1 MRKFLKIILGLS
13 ILSASISS
21 CGNKSKDVSSDGY
34 DKIQIQY
41 KSEYSLSSGLNY
53 LRDIE
58 PINSDGTIN
67 VVVEIPT
74 GTNEK
79 WEVSKETGDIEWE
92 FKKGKPRI
100 VKFLGYPTNYG
111 MIPRTLLSKD
121 KGGDGDPLDVILI
134 GSYIPR
140 GNIVSG
146 KVIGVLKMLDGGE
159 IDDKLLMIQK
169 DSPLYKANSVEEL
182 KEEFPGALSIIEKWF
197 ESYKGPGEIK
207 TNGYGS
213 VFEAENILKQAILD
227 FKTYN

>member
-58 PINSDGTIN
+58 PINSDGTVN

-146 KVIGVLKMLDGGE
+146 KVIGVLKMLVGGE

-213 VFEAENILKQAILD
+213 VFEAENVLNQAILD
-227 FKTYN
+227 FETYN

>member
-58 PINSDGTIN
+58 PINSDGTVN

-140 GNIVSG
+140 GNIVGG

-227 FKTYN
+227 FETYN

>member
-13 ILSASISS
+13 ILSARISS

-58 PINSDGTIN
+58 PINSDGTVN

-213 VFEAENILKQAILD
+213 VFEAENVLNQAILD
-227 FKTYN
+227 FETYN

>member
-1 MRKFLKIILGLS
+1 M
-13 ILSASISS
+13 
-21 CGNKSKDVSSDGY
+21 
-34 DKIQIQY
+34 Y
-41 KSEYSLSSGLNY
+41 K
-53 LRDIE
+53 RQ
-58 PINSDGTIN
+58 PINSDGTVN

-79 WEVSKETGDIEWE
+79 WEVSKKTGDIEWE

-213 VFEAENILKQAILD
+213 VFEAENVLNQAILD
-227 FKTYN
+227 FETYN

>member
-53 LRDIE
+53 LSDIE

>member
-34 DKIQIQY
+34 YKIQIQY

-53 LRDIE
+53 LSDIE
-58 PINSDGTIN
+58 PINSDGTVN

-213 VFEAENILKQAILD
+213 VFEAENVLNQAIQD
-227 FKTYN
+227 FETYN

>member
-53 LRDIE
+53 LSDIE

-159 IDDKLLMIQK
+159 IDDKLLMIQE

-227 FKTYN
+227 FETYN

>member
-58 PINSDGTIN
+58 PINSDGTVN

-169 DSPLYKANSVEEL
+169 ESPLYKANSVEEL
-182 KEEFPGALSIIEKWF
+182 KEEFPGSLSIIEKWF

-213 VFEAENILKQAILD
+213 VFEAENVLNQAILD
-227 FKTYN
+227 FETYN

>member
-21 CGNKSKDVSSDGY
+21 CGNKSKYVSSDGY

-53 LRDIE
+53 LRDIV
-58 PINSDGTIN
+58 PINTDGTVN

-213 VFEAENILKQAILD
+213 VFEAENVLNQAILD
-227 FKTYN
+227 FETYN

>member
-53 LRDIE
+53 LSDIE
-58 PINSDGTIN
+58 PINSDGSIN

-169 DSPLYKANSVEEL
+169 DSPLYKANSTEEL

-227 FKTYN
+227 FETYN